1 MNFIRSLNNATKKFA
16 DYFTYI
22 ENKIQIPKNKN
33 ILNNIFQINN
43 NLTLWIDDSDFQDEQ
58 FLSIFNQKFKSNYRI
73 YNLMPRTLDFKSDLD
88 KVVNCHPPNFPS
100 YTLEYLINFSISSK
114 NYISINEDNVLIIH
128 DEIKNGR
135 IFCLLSSLISYNI
148 IKSNGPLEPILA
160 YENIISLSNLF
171 KEISNNSDIKNH
183 FRYLNY
189 FSSIQKSPILS
200 FKKKYLKNIIING
213 APAIDNIENPSD
225 GPYITINNNSFFSPV
240 IRITSNGKNVYCSYK
255 KGDNVEKYFFSSN
268 NVISFDINNFIFGDV
283 TIECL
288 HKGEKSFRQLFI
300 IQFNTFFYEKNEIK
314 FIREDIDSI
323 YKDIRYPKE
332 FFVNCIIDNS
342 KNETLSS
349 YDEENIKWKKIF
361 GNLILKGYHKEN
373 NNIQNNNNR
382 KNNIEK
388 IEKKDEDKDGND
400 EDEENIKKNNIN
412 KKNNIDLLIDDRID
426 NNNNNNTVEQVQD
439 LLKKI
444 GDQSLKV
451 NENLEE
457 DDVDEDVENY
467 LKSLENK

>member
-200 FKKKYLKNIIING
+200 FKKK
-213 APAIDNIENPSD
+213 S
-225 GPYITINNNSFFSPV
+225 INNNSFFSPV

-373 NNIQNNNNR
+373 NHVQNNNIKN
-382 KNNIEK
+382 NNIEK

>member
-1 MNFIRSLNNATKKFA
+1 MNFLRSLNDATKKFA

-22 ENKIQIPKNKN
+22 ENKIQIPKNIEEN
-33 ILNNIFQINN
+33 LIQINN
-43 NLTLWIDDSDFQDEQ
+43 NVTLWIEDSKFEDGQ
-58 FLSIFNQKFKSNYRI
+58 FLSIFKNKYKENFRI
-73 YNLMPRTLDFKSDLD
+73 YNLTPRILNFTDNLE
-88 KVVNCHPPNFPS
+88 KVVNCHPPNYPS

-114 NYISINEDNVLIIH
+114 NYISLNEDNVLIIH
-128 DEIKNGR
+128 DEIKDGR
-135 IFCLLSSLISYNI
+135 IFCLLSSIISYNI
-148 IKSNGPLEPILA
+148 IKSNGPLEPISA
-160 YENIISLSNLF
+160 YENIITLSNLF

-200 FKKKYLKNIIING
+200 FKKIYLKNIIITG

-240 IRITSNGKNVYCSYK
+240 IRIISNGKNVYCSYK
-255 KGDNVEKYFFSSN
+255 KGDNVEKYFFSSD

-332 FFVNCIIDNS
+332 FFVNCIVDNS
-342 KNETLSS
+342 KNEILSS

-361 GNLILKGYHKEN
+361 RNLILKGYHKEN

-382 KNNIEK
+382 KNNNHK
-388 IEKKDEDKDGND
+388 IEKKNED
-400 EDEENIKKNNIN
+400 DEEIKKENNIKKNNIA
-412 KKNNIDLLIDDRID
+412 LLIDERID
-426 NNNNNNTVEQVQD
+426 NNHNNTVDQVQD
-439 LLKKI
+439 LLNKI

-451 NENLEE
+451 NGNIEE

-467 LKSLENK
+467 LKSLESK

>member
-1 MNFIRSLNNATKKFA
+1 M
-16 DYFTYI
+16 
-22 ENKIQIPKNKN
+22 
-33 ILNNIFQINN
+33 
-43 NLTLWIDDSDFQDEQ
+43 
-58 FLSIFNQKFKSNYRI
+58 
-73 YNLMPRTLDFKSDLD
+73 
-88 KVVNCHPPNFPS
+88 
-100 YTLEYLINFSISSK
+100 
-114 NYISINEDNVLIIH
+114 
-128 DEIKNGR
+128 
-135 IFCLLSSLISYNI
+135 
-148 IKSNGPLEPILA
+148 
-160 YENIISLSNLF
+160 
-171 KEISNNSDIKNH
+171 
-183 FRYLNY
+183 
-189 FSSIQKSPILS
+189 
-200 FKKKYLKNIIING
+200 
-213 APAIDNIENPSD
+213 
-225 GPYITINNNSFFSPV
+225 
-240 IRITSNGKNVYCSYK
+240 SNGKNVYCSYK
-255 KGDNVEKYFFSSN
+255 KGDNVEKYFFSSD

-373 NNIQNNNNR
+373 NHVQNNNIKN
-382 KNNIEK
+382 NNIEK